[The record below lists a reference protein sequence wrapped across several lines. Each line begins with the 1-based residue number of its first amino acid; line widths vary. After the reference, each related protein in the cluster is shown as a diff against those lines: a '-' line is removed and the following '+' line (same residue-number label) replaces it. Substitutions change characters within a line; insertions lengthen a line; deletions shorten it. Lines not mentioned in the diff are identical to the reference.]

1 VRVTFIFKRPWRVA
15 KTTYTNEASPF
26 AHTIRSETMT
36 ETSSSAASTATG
48 TPTQRVVITAT
59 TSNHHRHHGDAD
71 ERTRPPPAPH
81 PAKIVMGK
89 AHVAR
94 DLSIFFILLAVA
106 LYTSFGLPY
115 GKDKSKL
122 LLGQDGVKK
131 PTNVKK
137 ESLMTSTIKTIMETR
152 YRSKEC
158 AFFLHNGRIPRAGL
172 SLFAGRDF
180 GSGDIL
186 LTHLPTTAATTATTA
201 TTDGDDGSL
210 FPLLAHLVKPHPT
223 LANVQ
228 FIRIQDDDK
237 NDTSGDSSSYSYS
250 LRATTAIPAGS
261 ELFQSVMMTTD
272 NELGVYHYD
281 YLYGRTVPSEHEYQ
295 IAYDIA
301 QELLPYENLPDSKWQ
316 RNSRH
321 RQPHFMTIQKH
332 VRSAL
337 LKVNGRIAHLLS
349 QAPGDPSL
357 PIAEV
362 LLRRPPLKQ
371 IARAGSCVEESPH
384 HVNAY
389 QVGEVV
395 AQIPLHLIGRGA
407 KCSTVSYGSS
417 QYCGIVS
424 SIAFVVAAAEDQGM
438 NSQHPPN
445 GLANIKFQW
454 KADTDDHRPI
464 LQAIA
469 TREIPPRTMVRM
481 MMALIVVVVIVEL
494 GTRRK

>member
-1 VRVTFIFKRPWRVA
+1 MT
-15 KTTYTNEASPF
+15 EAS
-26 AHTIRSETMT
+26 
-36 ETSSSAASTATG
+36 SSSASTATG
-48 TPTQRVVITAT
+48 TPTQRVIVTAT
-59 TSNHHRHHGDAD
+59 SSNRHHHGT
-71 ERTRPPPAPH
+71 ERPPPAPH

-94 DLSIFFILLAVA
+94 DLSIFFILLVVA

-122 LLGQDGVKK
+122 LGQASK

-137 ESLMTSTIKTIMETR
+137 ESLMTSTIKTILETR
-152 YRSKEC
+152 YRAKEC

-172 SLFAGRDF
+172 SLFAGRDYD
-180 GSGDIL
+180 SGDIL
-186 LTHLPTTAATTATTA
+186 LTHLPTAAATTATTA

-228 FIRIQDDDK
+228 FIRVQDDKDA
-237 NDTSGDSSSYSYS
+237 SGDSSYYYS
-250 LRATTAIPAGS
+250 LRATQAVPAGS
-261 ELFQSVMMTTD
+261 ELFQSMMTD
-272 NELGVYHYD
+272 EFGIAAPLYYD

-301 QELLPYENLPDSKWQ
+301 QELLPYENPPDSKWQ

-321 RQPHFMTIQKH
+321 RQPHFITIQNH

-357 PIAEV
+357 PIPEV

-384 HVNAY
+384 HVNTY

-424 SIAFVVAAAEDQGM
+424 SIAFVASADQDE
-438 NSQHPPN
+438 NSHQHPPN
-445 GLANIKFQW
+445 GLANVKLQW

-469 TREIPPRTMVRM
+469 TREIPPRTMVRIM
-481 MMALIVVVVIVEL
+481 MMALVVVVVIVEL
-494 GTRRK
+494 ERGGMKWIEVLLPVLFFN